1 MKRKRRTQVFP
12 PVPRIFEPNEKY
24 LTKTKKN
31 KTKQNTK
38 KNTKN
43 SNKQKKKL
51 LISFQLFGLFFFF
64 ISERENAGDT
74 FLIKPVK
81 TIYFI
86 R

>member
-43 SNKQKKKL
+43 SNKQTKKKL

-64 ISERENAGDT
+64 LYPSEKMRAT
-74 FLIKPVK
+74 HF
-81 TIYFI
+81 
-86 R
+86 